1 MGHIARELEAAGVS
15 TVIVAIRAFRD
26 RLMAMGVPRLL
37 TTPYP
42 MGRPVGAPGDVAG
55 QRRVLQAALDL
66 LENADCGGAVVEFPG
81 RYRPGR

>member
-1 MGHIARELEAAGVS
+1 MGHIARELEAAGIS

-26 RLMAMGVPRLL
+26 RLMAIGVPRLL

-42 MGRPVGAPGDVAG
+42 MGRPVGAPGDATS

-66 LENADCGGAVVEFPG
+66 LENADRGGAVVEFAGP
-81 RYRPGR
+81 YRPKK